1 MTNTHFF
8 YRIFL
13 IAGLLLTIACFAS
26 AQTVKQLEKERQTM
40 LQQLETTIKVLNE
53 TQRSQKASVNKL
65 NVLKRNINTR
75 QGLISAINKEIASL
89 DVEIEK
95 LTKEKTMLEEQLN
108 RYRNDYANLVQEA
121 HLSRSNYSKLM
132 FILSAENF
140 DQSFRRFRYLQEYS
154 DYRKEQA
161 REIEKTVVEIA
172 LKNDSLLLYK
182 SSKMKILRDK
192 ESETKKLSND
202 QVREKKLYSDL
213 QKKEKDLR
221 AKQKEQQKQ
230 ADALNS
236 KIERLIAEEIKKA
249 ENKKK
254 KDDKKTDTAIDTKEQ
269 QKNLALTKEQEL
281 LSGNFEKNRGRLPW
295 PTEKGFVSGRYGV
308 QPHPVLKYVTTNNKG
323 IYIQTPI
330 GTTARAV
337 FDGVVTQRFSI
348 PGSNNAV
355 IIQHGSYRTVY
366 ANLTDI
372 YVKEGQKITAKQSIG
387 KIYSDAEDDD
397 KTELYFQVWKDKTI
411 QNPEPWLAK

>member
-1 MTNTHFF
+1 MNTHFF

-13 IAGLLLTIACFAS
+13 IAIFFWAVGCFAS

-40 LQQLETTIKVLNE
+40 LQQLETTNKVLNE

-75 QGLISAINKEIASL
+75 QNLISTINKEVASL
-89 DVEIEK
+89 DAEIEK
-95 LTKEKTMLEEQLN
+95 LNNEKTILEQQLN

-121 HLSRSNYSKLM
+121 HLSRNNYSKLM

-154 DYRKEQA
+154 GYRQEQA

-202 QVREKKLYSDL
+202 QEKEKKLYSDL

-236 KIERLIAEEIKKA
+236 KIEKLIAEEIRKA
-249 ENKKK
+249 EEKKK
-254 KDDKKTDTAIDTKEQ
+254 KDTKPDETKDTQTTQPSSVLTKEQ
-269 QKNLALTKEQEL
+269 QLIA
-281 LSGNFEKNRGRLPW
+281 GGFEKNKGRLPW
-295 PTEKGFVSGRYGV
+295 PTEKGFITGRYGV
-308 QPHPVLKYVTTNNKG
+308 QPHAVLKYVTTNNKG
-323 IYIQTPI
+323 IYVQTPV

-337 FDGVVTQRFSI
+337 FEGVVTQRFSI

-355 IIQHGSYRTVY
+355 IVQHGNYRTVY

-372 YVKEGQKITAKQSIG
+372 YVKEGQKVKDKEVLG
-387 KIYSDAEDDD
+387 KIFSDTEDDD
-397 KTELYFQVWKDKTI
+397 KTELYFQVWKDKEI
-411 QNPEPWLAK
+411 QNPEIWLAK

>member
-254 KDDKKTDTAIDTKEQ
+254 KDDKKTDTAVDTKEQ

>member
-1 MTNTHFF
+1 MNTHFF
-8 YRIFL
+8 YRFFL
-13 IAGLLLTIACFAS
+13 IICFLWAVGYFAS

-40 LQQLETTIKVLNE
+40 LQQLETTNKVLNE

-65 NVLKRNINTR
+65 NVLKRNINAR

-89 DVEIEK
+89 DAEIEK
-95 LTKEKTMLEEQLN
+95 LTNEKTILEEQLT

-161 REIEKTVVEIA
+161 HEIEKTVVEIA
-172 LKNDSLLLYK
+172 LKNDSLLLHK
-182 SSKMKILRDK
+182 SSKMKNLRDK

-202 QVREKKLYSDL
+202 QEKEKKLYSDL

-236 KIERLIAEEIKKA
+236 KIEKLIAEEIRKA
-249 ENKKK
+249 EEKKK
-254 KDDKKTDTAIDTKEQ
+254 KDAKSDTKDTQTTQPSSVLTKEQ
-269 QKNLALTKEQEL
+269 QLIA
-281 LSGNFEKNRGRLPW
+281 GGFEKNKGRLPW
-295 PTEKGFVSGRYGV
+295 PTEKGFITGRYGV
-308 QPHPVLKYVTTNNKG
+308 QPHAVLKYVTTNNKG
-323 IYIQTPI
+323 IYIQTPV

-337 FDGVVTQRFSI
+337 FEGVVTQRFSI

-355 IIQHGSYRTVY
+355 IVQHGNYRTVY

-372 YVKEGQKITAKQSIG
+372 YVKEGQKVKEKEVLG
-387 KIYSDAEDDD
+387 KIFSDTEDDD
-397 KTELYFQVWKDKTI
+397 KTELYFQVWKDKEI
-411 QNPEPWLAK
+411 QNPEIWLAK

>member
-1 MTNTHFF
+1 MNKHLF
-8 YRIFL
+8 YRFFL
-13 IAGLLLTIACFAS
+13 IVCFFWAVGYFAS
-26 AQTVKQLEKERQTM
+26 AQTVKQLESERQTM
-40 LQQLETTIKVLNE
+40 LKQLETTNKVLNE
-53 TQRSQKASVNKL
+53 TQRSQKASINKL

-75 QGLISAINKEIASL
+75 QGLISAISKEIASL

-95 LTKEKTMLEEQLN
+95 LTKEKTILEQQLN

-132 FILSAENF
+132 FLLSAENF

-154 DYRKEQA
+154 GYRQEQA

-172 LKNDSLLLYK
+172 LKNDSLLLHK
-182 SSKMKILRDK
+182 SNKMKILRDK

-202 QVREKKLYSDL
+202 QEKEKKLYSDL

-230 ADALNS
+230 ADALNG
-236 KIERLIAEEIKKA
+236 KIEKLIAEEIQKA
-249 ENKKK
+249 EKKK
-254 KDDKKTDTAIDTKEQ
+254 KKTDKKADAVADTKEQ
-269 QKNLALTKEQEL
+269 QKDLALTKEQEL
-281 LSGNFEKNRGRLPW
+281 LSGNFEKNKGRLPW
-295 PTEKGFVSGRYGV
+295 PTERGFISGHYGV
-308 QPHPVLKYVTTNNKG
+308 QPHAVLKYVTTNNKG

-330 GTTARAV
+330 GTTVRAV
-337 FDGVVTQRFSI
+337 FEGVVTQRFSI

-355 IIQHGSYRTVY
+355 IVQHGNYRTVY

-372 YVKEGQKITAKQSIG
+372 YVKEGEKVTAKQSIG

-397 KTELYFQVWKDKTI
+397 KTELYFQVWMDKTI
-411 QNPEPWLAK
+411 QNPESWLAK